1 MYNLKVQ
8 KCPETEIVLVQA
20 VRIQIPIRIN
30 QVDVLKV
37 KRCLENLEIH
47 QIEEKVAAA
56 DRIPANGLTTVQDL
70 IQENGKNPE
79 VTPEDINL
87 NMIENTEIDQEIFPQ
102 FLKDT
107 VDAEEMALIADTA
120 VDDLILE
127 RSFQNDGD
135 VLVAQALEIR
145 ILVTDQDEEREGHI
159 HQAILRIQSQDQEV

>member
-1 MYNLKVQ
+1 M
-8 KCPETEIVLVQA
+8 
-20 VRIQIPIRIN
+20 
-30 QVDVLKV
+30 
-37 KRCLENLEIH
+37 
-47 QIEEKVAAA
+47 
-56 DRIPANGLTTVQDL
+56 
-70 IQENGKNPE
+70 
-79 VTPEDINL
+79 TPEDINL

-159 HQAILRIQSQDQEV
+159 RQAILRIQSQDQEV